1 MRWGIFTAAW
11 VCVASAMAQHPAPT
25 ASPSNQTAARVTP
38 TTHAAVSASEMS
50 TLRALGLTET
60 DWRRYQSVLNGPQAG
75 WSVDKDP
82 LLVLG
87 ITATSASERAHFAE
101 LYVEA
106 DRKRTQ
112 AIFEFERAVQQVWK
126 TRYGSEPLFAVPG
139 QSISPVPLLA
149 QNDRVVLVMDLAQSC
164 EQCAEAIK
172 LVQRGESRSN
182 ESWGGG
188 VDVYFANASFE
199 QMVAYGRALGIRREE
214 VSAKRITLNQAT
226 PAILTQLGLSA
237 NALPAAFK
245 RTAQGIVPIPL
256 NALVTQ

>member
-1 MRWGIFTAAW
+1 MRFWGILLAALLS
-11 VCVASAMAQHPAPT
+11 AAAMAQAPAPT

-50 TLRALGLTET
+50 TLRALGLTEQE
-60 DWRRYQSVLNGPQAG
+60 WKRYQAVLNGPQAG

-87 ITATSASERAHFAE
+87 ITATSASERARFAE

-126 TRYGSEPLFAVPG
+126 TRYGSDPLFTVPG
-139 QSISPVPLLA
+139 QSISPVPLLTA
-149 QNDRVVLVMDLAQSC
+149 NDRIVLVMDLAQSC
-164 EQCAEAIK
+164 EQCADVIK

-182 ESWGGG
+182 QSWGGG
-188 VDVYFANASFE
+188 IDVYFANASFE

-226 PAILTQLGLSA
+226 PAVLTQLGLSA
-237 NALPAAFK
+237 SALPAAFK
-245 RTAQGIVPIPL
+245 RSPQGIVPIPL
-256 NALVTQ
+256 TALVTP